1 MRGLALPLGLGVL
14 ALGVLAL
21 AWGGPL
27 RWALGASFTGHMAM
41 HMAVVAVAAPLL
53 ALGLAAR
60 CPSGGALDRL
70 SGTPVLASAIEF
82 VVIWGWHAPGP
93 HRAAR
98 ESLGLMALEQA
109 SFLAAATLVWLSCL
123 GAGAAESRPRQ
134 AAGILGLLLTSM
146 HMTLL
151 GALIGLAPRPLY
163 RHEAYP
169 GHAAHAPGEGIP
181 GLTALEDQALGGV
194 VMLLAGGGA
203 YLAGGLWL
211 AARLL
216 RDPAPEETR

>member
-1 MRGLALPLGLGVL
+1 MRGLALPLGLS
-14 ALGVLAL
+14 VLAL

-27 RWALGASFTGHMAM
+27 RRALGASFTGHMTM
-41 HMAVVAVAAPLL
+41 HMAVVALAAPLL
-53 ALGLAAR
+53 AVGLAAR
-60 CPSGGALDRL
+60 WPSGGVLGRL
-70 SGTPVLASAIEF
+70 SAAPVLASAIEF

-98 ESLGLMALEQA
+98 GSLGLMALEQA

-123 GAGAAESRPRQ
+123 GAGAAAESRPRQ

-163 RHEAYP
+163 HHEGHP
-169 GHAAHAPGEGIP
+169 GHAAHASGGGIL

-216 RDPAPEETR
+216 RDPAPEEQR